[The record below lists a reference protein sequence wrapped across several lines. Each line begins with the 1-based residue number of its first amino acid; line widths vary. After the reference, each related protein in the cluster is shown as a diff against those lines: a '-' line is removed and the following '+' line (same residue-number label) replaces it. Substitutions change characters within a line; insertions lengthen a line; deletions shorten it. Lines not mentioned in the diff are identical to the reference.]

1 MGQATAAVW
10 GRRAE
15 DQIDARGMLTVRRL
29 ETSSRRAVVAVGKAA
44 VGTVGELA
52 VRVAIEALA
61 VALGMTVELF
71 QQA

>member
-1 MGQATAAVW
+1 
-10 GRRAE
+10 
-15 DQIDARGMLTVRRL
+15 MLTVRRL